1 MWWACRVIQDG
12 RVERC
17 MVSECWEGGGEWI
30 LVRCGVRVGVV
41 GLRWNMYEVLVKSWC
56 GE

>member
-1 MWWACRVIQDG
+1 MIQDG